1 MNGMWCRV
9 FEYFA
14 NSEENTLV
22 LWYDDKARAVEMRA
36 EVRERPFGG
45 MEGKKKRDEKT
56 LLEEIRASR
65 ID

>member
-1 MNGMWCRV
+1 MA

-14 NSEENTLV
+14 NNEENTLV

-45 MEGKKKRDEKT
+45 MEGKKRNGKT
-56 LLEEIRASR
+56 LLEETRASR
-65 ID
+65 IG

>member
-14 NSEENTLV
+14 NNEENTLV

-45 MEGKKKRDEKT
+45 MEGKKER
-56 LLEEIRASR
+56 
-65 ID
+65 